1 MRSFKIDKDPYCT
14 NSNIY
19 NKNII
24 TINPG
29 VTVLVGCN
37 GSGKTTLMGLLKDK
51 LKKEKVSYISFDNLR
66 EGGFNAANMYGFMG
80 DVSFV
85 AESITS
91 SEGENIIMNLGKF
104 ANKIGRWVR
113 DHKEEKEMWIFLDAC
128 DSGLSI
134 DNVVDVKKYLFDII
148 IKDNPNSDVYIIASA
163 NEYELARDERCFDVQ
178 SGEYITFDSYDEYRE
193 MILKSKENKNKKTV
207 C

>member
-37 GSGKTTLMGLLKDK
+37 GSGKTTLMMLMKEK
-51 LKKEKVSYISFDNLR
+51 LKEAKISYISFDNLR
-66 EGGFNAANMYGFMG
+66 EGGFNAANMHGFMG
-80 DVSFV
+80 DMQFV
-85 AESITS
+85 VDCVTS
-91 SEGENIIMNLGKF
+91 SEGENIVMNLGKF
-104 ANKIGRWVR
+104 SNKIGRWVH
-113 DHKEEKEMWIFLDAC
+113 DHKEENEMWIFLDAC

-134 DNVVDVKKYLFDII
+134 DNVVDVKYLFDII
-148 IKDNPNSDVYIIASA
+148 IKDNPNSDVYIITSA
-163 NEYELARDERCFDVQ
+163 NEYELARDEQCFDVQ

-193 MILKSKENKNKKTV
+193 MILKSKENKNKRTV

>member
-80 DVSFV
+80 DVLQMV
-85 AESITS
+85 I
-91 SEGENIIMNLGKF
+91 LGKRKEKKE
-104 ANKIGRWVR
+104 KIV
-113 DHKEEKEMWIFLDAC
+113 INISVFYQL
-128 DSGLSI
+128 
-134 DNVVDVKKYLFDII
+134 
-148 IKDNPNSDVYIIASA
+148 
-163 NEYELARDERCFDVQ
+163 
-178 SGEYITFDSYDEYRE
+178 E
-193 MILKSKENKNKKTV
+193 MIRLRS
-207 C
+207 

>member
-193 MILKSKENKNKKTV
+193 MILKSKENKNKRTV

>member
-1 MRSFKIDKDPYCT
+1 
-14 NSNIY
+14 
-19 NKNII
+19 
-24 TINPG
+24 
-29 VTVLVGCN
+29 
-37 GSGKTTLMGLLKDK
+37 MGLLKDK

-193 MILKSKENKNKKTV
+193 MILKSKENKNKRTV

>member
-37 GSGKTTLMGLLKDK
+37 GSGKTTLIRLLKDK
-51 LKKEKVSYISFDNLR
+51 LKKEKVSYISFDNLI

-80 DVSFV
+80 DMTFV